1 MLASYEHLQQK
12 ASEPLAIPPSTPN
25 RTLDEF
31 AADALGEARLSLF
44 AATMYALAVKAAEA
58 DDLMDALNEQ
68 LDLTVKLHEAG
79 LLPEGL
85 NLRGAE
91 PLAHTWLE
99 KNIDR
104 LVKSADTPPAVRQ
117 WARLH
122 DERHRIRHLL
132 PTLN

>member
-1 MLASYEHLQQK
+1 MASYEHLQQK
-12 ASEPLAIPPSTPN
+12 ASDPLTILPPRPS

-31 AADALGEARLSLF
+31 AAEALGEARLSLF
-44 AATMYALAVKAAEA
+44 GATMYALAVKAEEA
-58 DDLMDALNEQ
+58 DGLMDALNEQ

-85 NLRGAE
+85 NIRGGE

-104 LVKSADTPPAVRQ
+104 LVKRPGTHPVFQQ

-132 PTLN
+132 PPLN